1 MGEPE
6 PAAVAVAQPE
16 PDGSVE
22 APPKAPCPGTH
33 PEYGD
38 LTPVYVAWYKDN
50 HTADEY
56 AEKYA
61 GLMEIAESQRGGV
74 A

>member
-1 MGEPE
+1 VGEPE
-6 PAAVAVAQPE
+6 PAAVA
-16 PDGSVE
+16 E

-50 HTADEY
+50 HTAEEY

-61 GLMEIAESQRGGV
+61 GRMEIAERQRGGIV
-74 A
+74 